1 MQMQT
6 SFRASKA
13 RGFPNVTVKLP
24 RVKTHS
30 SVKGGKMKRFLVL
43 VALAL
48 LVTAFAQPKMGGVLR
63 AGMQTDPVGLDP
75 HTTQATATRN
85 MLENVYDTLV
95 MFDSQMQIV
104 PALAESWETSEDGL
118 TWTFTLRQGVTFH
131 DGSALKAS
139 DVAFSLNRIKDPAL
153 ASPRSGDFE
162 VVESVTAPDDSTVV
176 ITLTSPFS
184 PLLSKLA
191 QSLNVIVSEAVAN
204 ANNND
209 LNNVVVG
216 TGPFTFVEY
225 VPQTKLEL
233 AKNPNFWG
241 TDADGNQLPY
251 LDGIIFQ
258 FYPEPTAR
266 TTAIQT
272 GNADWIEYVPAADV
286 EILRADSN
294 LQVIGGLSNNFR
306 TIYLN
311 VTRPPFD
318 NKLVRQALSYA
329 IDEQAIVDVA
339 LFGTGGVAATG
350 TTVPVGQFYAIES
363 SPYNGRDVE
372 RAKELL
378 TEAGFADGFE
388 FDLYVTSTYDF
399 LRTPAEIIQSN
410 LAEIGVTVNI
420 VAEDWNV
427 YLPKVLEHDFTAT
440 ILGESGQS
448 DPDDF
453 LYDVFRTEGGG
464 NLGLYSNPE
473 LDALLD
479 QGRQVADQEERKAIY
494 LQAQELILDEA
505 PQIFLFHSAQYEAL
519 RSNVKGFEHFPNT
532 SYLGFR
538 TTWLE

>member
-1 MQMQT
+1 
-6 SFRASKA
+6 
-13 RGFPNVTVKLP
+13 
-24 RVKTHS
+24 
-30 SVKGGKMKRFLVL
+30 MKRFFVL

-48 LVTAFAQPKMGGVLR
+48 LAMPLLATTLAQPKMGGVLR

-104 PALAESWETSEDGL
+104 PALAESWTTSEDGL
-118 TWTFTLRQGVTFH
+118 IWTFTLREGVTFH
-131 DGSALKAS
+131 DGSPLNAS
-139 DVAFSLNRIKDPAL
+139 DVVFSINRIKDPAI

-162 VVESVTAPDDSTVV
+162 VVQSVEAPDDRTVV
-176 ITLTSPFS
+176 ITLTQPFS

-233 AKNPNFWG
+233 ARNPNFWG

-251 LDGIIFQ
+251 LDGIVFQ

-272 GNADWIEYVPAADV
+272 GNVDWIEYVPAADV
-286 EILRADSN
+286 EILKADPN

-311 VTRPPFD
+311 VTRPPLD
-318 NKLVRQALSYA
+318 NKLVRQAIAYA
-329 IDEQAIVDVA
+329 VDEQAIVDVA

-378 TEAGFADGFE
+378 AEAGFADGFE
-388 FDLYVTSTYDF
+388 LELYVTSTYDF

-410 LAEIGVTVNI
+410 LADIGVTVNI

-427 YLPKVLEHDFTAT
+427 YLPKVLENDFTAT

-453 LYDVFRTEGGG
+453 LYDVFRTGGGG

-494 LQAQELILDEA
+494 LQAQELILEEA
-505 PQIFLFHSAQYEAL
+505 PQVFLFHSAQYEAL
-519 RSNVKGFEHFPNT
+519 RSNVQGFEHFPNT